1 MKAVFREYMADK
13 LKDTRAMYD
22 FFYEF
27 ISRVL
32 YLRIDLIYAL
42 IFYTLDSNQPSIFYF
57 ISFFCKYPLR
67 FRIDNFILK
76 SRCWI
81 C

>member
-1 MKAVFREYMADK
+1 MLITDLKNMKAGFREYNADN

-42 IFYTLDSNQPSIFYF
+42 IFYTLDSNQSRVFTLLA
-57 ISFFCKYPLR
+57 SFV
-67 FRIDNFILK
+67 NIL
-76 SRCWI
+76 
-81 C
+81 

>member
-1 MKAVFREYMADK
+1 MKAGFREYNADN

-42 IFYTLDSNQPSIFYF
+42 IFYTLDSNQSRVFTLLA
-57 ISFFCKYPLR
+57 SFV
-67 FRIDNFILK
+67 NIL
-76 SRCWI
+76 
-81 C
+81 

>member
-1 MKAVFREYMADK
+1 MKARFREYMADK

-42 IFYTLDSNQPSIFYF
+42 IFYTLDSNQSRVFTLLA
-57 ISFFCKYPLR
+57 SFV
-67 FRIDNFILK
+67 NIL
-76 SRCWI
+76 
-81 C
+81 

>member
-1 MKAVFREYMADK
+1 MLITDLKNMKAGFREYMADK

-42 IFYTLDSNQPSIFYF
+42 IFYTLDSNQPRVFTLLA
-57 ISFFCKYPLR
+57 SFVN
-67 FRIDNFILK
+67 II
-76 SRCWI
+76 
-81 C
+81 

>member
-42 IFYTLDSNQPSIFYF
+42 IFYTLDSNQSRVFTLLA
-57 ISFFCKYPLR
+57 SFV
-67 FRIDNFILK
+67 NIL
-76 SRCWI
+76 
-81 C
+81 

>member
-1 MKAVFREYMADK
+1 MKAGFREYMADK
-13 LKDTRAMYD
+13 LKDTRTMYD

-42 IFYTLDSNQPSIFYF
+42 IFYTLDSNQSRVFTLLA
-57 ISFFCKYPLR
+57 SFV
-67 FRIDNFILK
+67 NIL
-76 SRCWI
+76 
-81 C
+81 

>member
-1 MKAVFREYMADK
+1 MLITDLKNMKAVFREYMADK

-42 IFYTLDSNQPSIFYF
+42 IFYTLDSNQSRVFTLLA
-57 ISFFCKYPLR
+57 SFV
-67 FRIDNFILK
+67 NIL
-76 SRCWI
+76 
-81 C
+81 